1 VGRDLEERHLPIRSV
16 RTYLVDARQTAKDFV
31 FCRVEADCG
40 TVGWGEAYTIPRRA
54 RGIVEFVKALG
65 AMLKTLS
72 DTSPQEF
79 RDNVTGWFDEG
90 HPSIDLSSAASAIEV
105 ALWDIRG
112 KQAGKPVCELLGPI
126 VRRSV
131 PLYANMDPQTK
142 DETIDRLV
150 ERCLE
155 AREHGFDALKIY
167 PMEYSPLD
175 KATECVRRVREA
187 IGDDSRLLLDAWA
200 LDDAEF
206 AVEAALAFAPFDPF
220 WFEEPVAG
228 ERLDDMA
235 DVRRKVGIPIV
246 TGERQIG
253 MHHFRAV
260 LDKQAADILNPD
272 IVGAG
277 GILEMIEIARLAES
291 YGARISPHCWNST
304 IVAVAAMAHACA
316 VIPNALIGE
325 YFPDFVPFCNRLGA
339 IDLDISGSAATIGDA
354 PGLGVHM
361 DEAALAPYEV

>member
-1 VGRDLEERHLPIRSV
+1 MRYLEEHHLPIRSV
-16 RTYLVDARQTAKDFV
+16 RTYLVDATPTTKDFI
-31 FCRVEADCG
+31 FCRLEADCG
-40 TVGWGEAYTIPRRA
+40 TVGWGEAYAIPRRA
-54 RGIVEFVKALG
+54 RGIAEFVKSLG
-65 AMLKTLS
+65 AMLKSLG
-72 DTSPQEF
+72 DTSPQAF

-90 HPSIDLSSAASAIEV
+90 HLSIDLSSAASAIEV

-126 VRRSV
+126 VRRSL

-155 AREHGFDALKIY
+155 AKEQGFDALKIY
-167 PMEYSPLD
+167 PMEYAPLD

-187 IGDDSRLLLDAWA
+187 IGDDARLLLDAWA
-200 LDDAEF
+200 LDDAGF
-206 AVEAALAFAPFDPF
+206 AVAAALAFAPFDPF

-235 DVRRKVGIPIV
+235 EVRRKVGMPIV
-246 TGERQIG
+246 TGERQVG
-253 MHHFRAV
+253 LHHFRAV

-277 GILEMIEIARLAES
+277 GILDMIKIAQLAEP
-291 YGARISPHCWNST
+291 YGARVSPHCWNST
-304 IVAVAAMAHACA
+304 IVAVAAMTHASA

-325 YFPDFVPFCNRLGA
+325 YFPYFVGFCSRLGA
-339 IDLDISGSAATIGDA
+339 SDLDISDSSATIGDE

-361 DEAALAPYEV
+361 DAEALSSWEV